1 MYIPKNYYTTIGAL
15 GFYVF
20 DNSTQNKRVHFIM
33 FCLGAPKHH
42 TEPLEVW
49 ACPWPTLSSKQPFP
63 SLSRWR
69 SNPPLDRFCHQ
80 TPWIWLRRPWPVWIQ
95 AMGRR
100 HWSWNWGLAM
110 SLGCKQKCGGGSFGR
125 FFQFSTVFV
134 EVKVGHGWR
143 ESVCDC
149 RALGG
154 ENVGNIIGGVKRS
167 LLEPLPWRLQFSHH
181 VPLNP
186 FRTTDAT
193 IHYNIATHHPF
204 SCYHCITAN
213 ISKNRKSRGLQWH
226 ASSRNGTSWRLPTRL
241 LIDRP
246 GWVRDQFMQT
256 RKSGVVHE
264 RLTGRRYIFSGS
276 NPSTQ
281 RLMLWCIRLVF
292 GRIEADMQQKPK
304 NGRFTGQLFL
314 NQPSEE
320 PQFHFEKKAKLLSIG
335 MFWPR
340 KYFRK
345 QHAGGVFPMHLSRI
359 FSPNMQ
365 RHFVHTKTYDW

>member
-167 LLEPLPWRLQFSHH
+167 LLEPLPWRLQFSKSCPSESFSHD
-181 VPLNP
+181 
-186 FRTTDAT
+186 RC
-193 IHYNIATHHPF
+193 HHPLQYRHPSPIF
-204 SCYHCITAN
+204 MLSLHHRKYLEKQK
-213 ISKNRKSRGLQWH
+213 ISRFAMARQFKKWDKLEASHQASDWPSRM
-226 ASSRNGTSWRLPTRL
+226 SSRSIHANAKKWRRARETYREKMY
-241 LIDRP
+241 
-246 GWVRDQFMQT
+246 F
-256 RKSGVVHE
+256 
-264 RLTGRRYIFSGS
+264 
-276 NPSTQ
+276 
-281 RLMLWCIRLVF
+281 LW
-292 GRIEADMQQKPK
+292 E
-304 NGRFTGQLFL
+304 
-314 NQPSEE
+314 
-320 PQFHFEKKAKLLSIG
+320 
-335 MFWPR
+335 
-340 KYFRK
+340 
-345 QHAGGVFPMHLSRI
+345 
-359 FSPNMQ
+359 
-365 RHFVHTKTYDW
+365 